1 MARPVKEGL
10 QYFPFD
16 VDFFNDD
23 KIQLLSAHYKS
34 LGENLVIRLF
44 CKIYANGFFYKC
56 SEDEIAL
63 LARSMAD
70 GTRPAEVKEIIN
82 ASLHRNIFNKQ
93 LYDCFEILT
102 SKGIQK
108 RFIEATGRR
117 KAVEIY
123 SEFWLLDFKSLP
135 ANFTITPVDVNIYPN
150 KCQHL
155 PDNCIRQTA
164 KSTQSKVKE
173 SKSKKID
180 NMGVC
185 DPPATV
191 PSLSSDSSKNKYPE
205 QLFEIFSKQYL
216 LIKGCEFHSSSRKQD
231 QAHLLKAAQCV
242 VIEAERSKQRKLDT
256 AEALTTFEW
265 FVQQALQITPKED
278 NYLHANIAPRFLD
291 TQFNSIFLKIT
302 NRYKNERSSNQSS
315 GQPSDSELFQSLNG
329 TPAGSH

>member
-1 MARPVKEGL
+1 MEEQQSAKKFRKKK
-10 QYFPFD
+10 YNA
-16 VDFFNDD
+16 DFFLHDSNAGDD
-23 KIQLLSAHYKS
+23 PKIRALISKMGITGYGMLFMLYEKLASSDYFEISISEDYEK
-34 LGENLVIRLF
+34 ENLVSMLFTSEEQFDIFLNHCFRFKLLSLEDGRLF
-44 CKIYANGFFYKC
+44 STGLKKRLSPILERRLKDNVRKN
-56 SEDEIAL
+56 SQSQEDEINPQGITEN
-63 LARSMAD
+63 SNNS
-70 GTRPAEVKEIIN
+70 TRINTDKIKNKSKIKE
-82 ASLHRNIFNKQ
+82 
-93 LYDCFEILT
+93 
-102 SKGIQK
+102 
-108 RFIEATGRR
+108 
-117 KAVEIY
+117 
-123 SEFWLLDFKSLP
+123 
-135 ANFTITPVDVNIYPN
+135 
-150 KCQHL
+150 
-155 PDNCIRQTA
+155 
-164 KSTQSKVKE
+164 
-173 SKSKKID
+173 KKID

-256 AEALTTFEW
+256 SEALTTFEW

-329 TPAGSH
+329 TPTGSH